1 MKGNVAL
8 AEAAVRAGCKMF
20 AGYPITPQSEIL
32 EYLSWRLPEVGGQFI
47 QTESE
52 LAGISMVMG
61 GAAAG
66 QRVMTSSSGPGF
78 TLKQEGISYL
88 SSTELPAVIVDV
100 MRYGIGLG
108 DITLGQA
115 DYFQA
120 TKGGGHG
127 GYCLPVLAPS
137 SVQENADL
145 VVKAFDIAERYRTPV
160 IVLSDAAIGQMC
172 GSVELPE
179 YRQYDPDRF
188 DWALKGRD
196 EQHPNGRTMTDRIYY
211 DFAYED
217 YDPHLRSRYA
227 EMKENEQRWEE
238 VAVSDADIIL
248 VAYGISSRICKE
260 AIKLA
265 RAEGLHLGL
274 IRPITLWPFP
284 VKSFVKYNGKVRGYL
299 AVEMNAMGQMVEDV
313 YLAAHGTTPVYS
325 MPTGRDV
332 ANSSD
337 IIKYVSD
344 ILAGK
349 KEAY

>member
-1 MKGNVAL
+1 
-8 AEAAVRAGCKMF
+8 
-20 AGYPITPQSEIL
+20 
-32 EYLSWRLPEVGGQFI
+32 
-47 QTESE
+47 
-52 LAGISMVMG
+52 
-61 GAAAG
+61 
-66 QRVMTSSSGPGF
+66 
-78 TLKQEGISYL
+78 
-88 SSTELPAVIVDV
+88 
-100 MRYGIGLG
+100 MR
-108 DITLGQA
+108 T
-115 DYFQA
+115 
-120 TKGGGHG
+120 
-127 GYCLPVLAPS
+127 
-137 SVQENADL
+137 
-145 VVKAFDIAERYRTPV
+145 
-160 IVLSDAAIGQMC
+160 
-172 GSVELPE
+172 
-179 YRQYDPDRF
+179 
-188 DWALKGRD
+188 
-196 EQHPNGRTMTDRIYY
+196 
-211 DFAYED
+211 
-217 YDPHLRSRYA
+217 
-227 EMKENEQRWEE
+227 
-238 VAVSDADIIL
+238 IIL

>member
-1 MKGNVAL
+1 M
-8 AEAAVRAGCKMF
+8 R
-20 AGYPITPQSEIL
+20 
-32 EYLSWRLPEVGGQFI
+32 
-47 QTESE
+47 
-52 LAGISMVMG
+52 
-61 GAAAG
+61 
-66 QRVMTSSSGPGF
+66 SG
-78 TLKQEGISYL
+78 
-88 SSTELPAVIVDV
+88 
-100 MRYGIGLG
+100 R
-108 DITLGQA
+108 
-115 DYFQA
+115 
-120 TKGGGHG
+120 
-127 GYCLPVLAPS
+127 
-137 SVQENADL
+137 
-145 VVKAFDIAERYRTPV
+145 KAFDIAERYRTPV

-179 YRQYDPDRF
+179 YRQYDADRF

-284 VKSFVKYNGKVRGYL
+284 VKSFVKYNGKL
-299 AVEMNAMGQMVEDV
+299 EDIWPLLKMNAMGQMVEDV

-344 ILAGK
+344 IWRGEGGVLTVTMVKTVPERYTIRTVSAGLRPWDSHTSDRGGLGR
-349 KEAY
+349 AGVCGQCHMCAGLSAVRAW